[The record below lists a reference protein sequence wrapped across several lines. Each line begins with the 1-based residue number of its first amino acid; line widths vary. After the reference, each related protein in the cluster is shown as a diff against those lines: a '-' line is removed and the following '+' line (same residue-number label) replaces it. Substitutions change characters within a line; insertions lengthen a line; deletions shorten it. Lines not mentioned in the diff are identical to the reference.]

1 MPGGFVGETMC
12 DSATLAFLAG
22 RGAKAS
28 YVTSVCNGSLV
39 LAAAELL
46 DGYRSATHWA
56 ARGHLA
62 QLGVEVST
70 ERVCI
75 DRNTISGGGV
85 TAGIDFGLTIVA
97 HVFGDDVVR
106 FCQLAAEYDPK
117 PPFDAGSPEKAGRS
131 RRRPRRG
138 RPDFPQ
144 AHEPPLLELVATALS
159 GHVTR

>member
-1 MPGGFVGETMC
+1 MARTSPRQDCPTRLDILFVPGRFVGETMC
-12 DSATLAFLAG
+12 DSATLAFLAD

-39 LAAAELL
+39 LAAAGLL

-62 QLGVEVST
+62 QFVEVST
-70 ERVCI
+70 ERVSASWL
-75 DRNTISGGGV
+75 RNTTRS
-85 TAGIDFGLTIVA
+85 
-97 HVFGDDVVR
+97 R
-106 FCQLAAEYDPK
+106 RS
-117 PPFDAGSPEKAGRS
+117 DAGSPEKAGRS